1 MPRDGIEPSLKD
13 FQSNALPL
21 SYRVISLFY
30 IAGVGFEPTSSD
42 HESDNLPISRPYC
55 LSSILL

>member
-21 SYRVISLFY
+21 SYRVIGLFY

-42 HESDNLPISRPYC
+42 HESDNLPISRPY
-55 LSSILL
+55 STN